1 MENKIYSI
9 LLIDDDRAA
18 YTIINNGLANDRF
31 EVLYESDPENA
42 LSSAA
47 NHKPDAILL
56 DIMFNGEN
64 KGKSI
69 LEKLKESKLKT
80 IPVIMLTSTMR
91 DYKEADYPEA
101 AFAFAKEVFRG
112 GDAAFTNLSE
122 LIENAVKQSDNIEPD
137 DSRFGFVVGD
147 TSAMH
152 DVCKTIL
159 EVAPTDAT
167 VLVIGETGTGKEGV
181 ANAIHKLSNR
191 NNAPFVKVNCG
202 AFSEENLLISELFG
216 HEKGSFTGANETR
229 KGIFETASGGTVFL
243 DEIGDTTPQA
253 QVKLLR
259 VIQQKEITRLGSSTP
274 IQIDI
279 RIVAATNKNIKEEIQ
294 AGKFRED
301 LYYRLNVVKISL
313 PPLRRRADDI
323 ERFFSY
329 FVNIFNIKHKKF
341 ISDIV
346 NTELLGTFRDYNWTG
361 NIREFENKIERA
373 IIGKKGNV
381 LLPSDFRFSQEDTSP
396 IDVNSIADKFLKK
409 EYDGTYFINELKG
422 ELRRLVIIDVYNK
435 LYKKNGTPPTSKELA
450 DVFSFRP
457 DNMRRK
463 IDESNLTMEELKKQY
478 PK

>member
-1 MENKIYSI
+1 MEKKRYKL
-9 LLIDDDRAA
+9 LLIDDDGAA
-18 YTIINNGLANDRF
+18 YTIINNGLADDRF

-56 DIMFNGEN
+56 DIMFDGEN
-64 KGKSI
+64 RGRSI
-69 LEKLKESKLKT
+69 LEKLKESKFKT

-112 GDAAFTNLSE
+112 GEAAFTNLSE

-137 DSRFGFVVGD
+137 DNRFGFVVGD

-152 DVCKTIL
+152 DVCRKIL
-159 EVAPTDAT
+159 EVAPTDTT
-167 VLVIGETGTGKEGV
+167 VLVTGETGTGKEGV

-216 HEKGSFTGANETR
+216 HERGAFTGANEMR

-243 DEIGDTTPQA
+243 DEIGDASSQV

-259 VIQQKEITRLGSSTP
+259 VIQQKEITRMGLSTP
-274 IQIDI
+274 IEIDI
-279 RIVAATNKNIKEEIQ
+279 RIVAATNKDIKREIQ
-294 AGKFRED
+294 AGRFRED
-301 LYYRLNVVKISL
+301 LYYRLNVVKVSL
-313 PPLRRRADDI
+313 PPLRKRFDDI
-323 ERFFSY
+323 EMLFGY
-329 FVNIFNIKHKKF
+329 FVNIFNRKHNKF

-346 NTELLGTFRDYNWTG
+346 NTELLKVFRDYNWIG

-396 IDVNSIADKFLKK
+396 IDVSSIADKFLKK
-409 EYDGTYFINELKG
+409 EYDGTYFISELKG

-450 DVFSFRP
+450 EVFGFKP

-463 IDESNLTMEELKKQY
+463 IDESNLTMEELKNQY
-478 PK
+478 SK